1 MRDVARTDLLAAMRY
16 PALPAVAATIGLAL
30 ALAATAGAASFA
42 PGPCPAPE
50 TPIPALANARCGFLT
65 VPENRSRPDGR
76 TIRLRV
82 AIVPA
87 QSPTPAPDPVVY
99 LTGGP
104 GGSAI
109 SALQNVVN
117 AGANRDRDL
126 IVLEQ
131 RGTLYSDPS
140 LTCPVIDR
148 WNSRVV
154 RLPYDARSTGRKQP
168 PRRRM
173 PAERRSA
180 KGADPASYNTTR
192 APRTSPLR
200 VALGIPEWN
209 VIGASYGTDLALS
222 YMRDHPEG
230 IRSVTIDSVIA
241 PDQAGVGRAWT
252 SAGVGMRQMFQACRA
267 QPRCRRAYPR
277 PGRVFTRLVR
287 RLEARPI
294 TAFVKPALIPGDKP
308 EPGAKRAKV
317 VLDGGAFAN
326 YIINITGAGFGA
338 KVPKLLYDFAHG
350 RRRPVLASQAATG
363 ELHAGEL
370 SYGLQYG
377 VVCSEWIPFETERDV
392 LRRGRQAFP
401 GFPRSV
407 RAQPPQFP
415 FRFMDCPVWDVPK
428 APDSQRAV
436 PRSAIPTLVLAGS
449 FDTLTSE
456 ANARHAASNLP
467 SSRLVVIPGT
477 GHVVLN
483 TSKCAGER
491 VRVVPQHSRAPGHA
505 LHGGPAAAAVRDRLT
520 GRHRDLVRLDRP
532 VRYIWGGS
540 CPSVPPT
547 RSGRSSTASG
557 RSSRSRS
564 SSPRGRAAASP
575 TSKATPGSARR
586 GCCGRRVT
594 APRPTVRACS
604 ARAAT
609 SSRARSA
616 TASCASCTN
625 RPSWRPARTTA
636 RRSWTDRPRTPPPR
650 SDPRRPRR
658 TTGSARIRP
667 FRSSTGCTG

>member
-1 MRDVARTDLLAAMRY
+1 MRRPARTDLLAAMRC
-16 PALPAVAATIGLAL
+16 PALPALAATIGLAL
-30 ALAATAGAASFA
+30 GLAAPAGAASFA

-50 TPIPALANARCGFLT
+50 TPIPALANARCGILT

-87 QSPTPAPDPVVY
+87 QSPAPAPDPVVY

-148 WNSRVV
+148 WNSLVV
-154 RLPYDARSTGRKQP
+154 SLPYDARSTGRKQTAAT
-168 PRRRM
+168 RACRQ
-173 PAERRSA
+173 SVVA
-180 KGADPASYNTTR
+180 KGADPGSYNTTEST
-192 APRTSPLR
+192 ADFAELR

-241 PDQAGVGRAWT
+241 PDQAAVSLAWT

-308 EPGAKRAKV
+308 EPGAKRVKV

-326 YIINITGAGFGA
+326 YVINITGAGFGA

-350 RRRPVLASQAATG
+350 RRKPVLASQAATG

-377 VVCSEWIPFETERDV
+377 VICSEWIPFETERDV

-401 GFPRSV
+401 GFPRAV

-436 PRSAIPTLVLAGS
+436 ARSAIPTLVLAGS

-456 ANARHAASNLP
+456 ANARYAASNLP
-467 SSRLVVIPGT
+467 NARLVVIPGA

-483 TSKCAGER
+483 TSKCAG
-491 VRVVPQHSRAPGHA
+491 
-505 LHGGPAAAAVRDRLT
+505 
-520 GRHRDLVRLDRP
+520 
-532 VRYIWGGS
+532 
-540 CPSVPPT
+540 SVF
-547 RSGRSSTASG
+547 ASFLNT
-557 RSSRSRS
+557 
-564 SSPRGRAAASP
+564 PASP
-575 TSKATPGSARR
+575 DTR
-586 GCCGRRVT
+586 CT
-594 APRPTVRACS
+594 AALR
-604 ARAAT
+604 
-609 SSRARSA
+609 
-616 TASCASCTN
+616 
-625 RPSWRPARTTA
+625 
-636 RRSWTDRPRTPPPR
+636 PPPFEI
-650 SDPRRPRR
+650 
-658 TTGSARIRP
+658 G
-667 FRSSTGCTG
+667 